1 MEDKVTGFGKIK
13 VEEFNKKT
21 GELIN
26 CWEMTNGWPTAS
38 WNELLKLIIGSS
50 ANHFNTANVQ
60 IGVGDSS
67 TAFDAGDADLKA
79 ATNKTYKNVT
89 SGYPTAP
96 SSGTTQF
103 VSTFNS
109 SDANYAWNEIVVKNV
124 ASGVIWNR
132 TVSSMGTKTTAVY
145 RTVTITLGKA

>member
-21 GELIN
+21 GELLNI
-26 CWEMTNGWPTAS
+26 WEMENGWPTAS

-50 ANHFNTANVQ
+50 ANHFSTANTQ

-67 TAFDAGDADLKA
+67 TAFDAADTDLKA
-79 ATNKTYKNVT
+79 ATNKTYKNLT
-89 SGYPTAP
+89 SGYPTTP
-96 SSGTTQF
+96 SSGTLQF
-103 VSTFNS
+103 VAIFTS
-109 SDANYAWNEIVVKNV
+109 SDANYTWNEVVVKNT

-132 TVSSMGTKTTAVY
+132 TVSSMGAKT
-145 RTVTITLGKA
+145 